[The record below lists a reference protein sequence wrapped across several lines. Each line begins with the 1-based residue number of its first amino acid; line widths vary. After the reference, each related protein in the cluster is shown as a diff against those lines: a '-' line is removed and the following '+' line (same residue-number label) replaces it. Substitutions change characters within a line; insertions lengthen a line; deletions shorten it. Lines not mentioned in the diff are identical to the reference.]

1 MAQKKL
7 RIPVTVPEGFE
18 PGDTFMIEVEVP
30 AARGRKRNT
39 KPIEEMSRE
48 ELRREIINA
57 GSVLYKA
64 TKRGADEEIIARNQA
79 RLDAAKALMDEKFPK
94 PERASRPKGSAGPVI
109 MPATAR
115 ILTQDEID
123 HPEKYV
129 ADDDETVYEDG
140 AAGDTDAETAA
151 EI

>member
-30 AARGRKRNT
+30 AARGRKRNM

-48 ELRREIINA
+48 ELKREIINA

-64 TKRGADEEIIARNQA
+64 TKRGADEETIARNQA

-94 PERASRPKGSAGPVI
+94 PERASRPKGATGPVI
-109 MPATAR
+109 MSATAR
-115 ILTQDEID
+115 VLTQDEID
-123 HPEKYV
+123 HPEKYI
-129 ADDDETVYEDG
+129 ADDDETVYEDE
-140 AAGDTDAETAA
+140 AASDTDAETAA